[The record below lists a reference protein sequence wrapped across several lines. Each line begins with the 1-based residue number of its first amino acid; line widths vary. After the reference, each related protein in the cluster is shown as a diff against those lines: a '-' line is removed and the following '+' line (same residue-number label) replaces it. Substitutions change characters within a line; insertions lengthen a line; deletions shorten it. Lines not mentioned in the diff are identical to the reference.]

1 MSTISPI
8 ARILQDARII
18 AIVGL
23 SDKPERASHQVA
35 AYLIEHG
42 YQVVPVN
49 PALAGQDVLGQR
61 AFATLT
67 EAASAVAP
75 ARIDIVDVFRK
86 AEDTVPIAEEAVAVK
101 AGCLWLQLDVV
112 NEEAAHIARAAGLQV
127 VMDHCTKI
135 EHRNLPVA
143 A

>member
-1 MSTISPI
+1 MSMSII

-35 AYLIEHG
+35 EYLIAHG

-49 PALAGQDVLGQR
+49 PALAGQQVLGQR

-67 EAASAVAP
+67 EAAASVAP
-75 ARIDIVDVFRK
+75 RRIDIVDVFRK
-86 AEDTVPIAEEAVAVK
+86 AEDIVPIAQEAVAVK

-112 NEEAAHIARAAGLQV
+112 NQEAAQIARAAGLDV

-135 EHRNLPVA
+135 EHRNVQVA

>member
-1 MSTISPI
+1 MSSI

-18 AIVGL
+18 AIVGM

-35 AYLIEHG
+35 DYLIGHG
-42 YQVVPVN
+42 YHVVPVN

-61 AFATLT
+61 AFATLA
-67 EAASAVAP
+67 EAAASVAP
-75 ARIDIVDVFRK
+75 KRIDIVDCFRK
-86 AEDTVPIAEEAVAVK
+86 SEDIVAIAEEAVAIK
-101 AGCLWLQLDVV
+101 AGCLWLQLDVI
-112 NEEAAHIARAAGLQV
+112 NEQAEKFARAAGLDV

>member
-8 ARILQDARII
+8 ARILHDARII

-61 AFATLT
+61 AHATLT
-67 EAASAVAP
+67 EAATAVAP

-86 AEDTVPIAEEAVAVK
+86 AEDVVPIAEEAVAVK

-112 NEEAAHIARAAGLQV
+112 NEEAAAIARAAGLQV
-127 VMDHCTKI
+127 EMDHCTKI

>member
-8 ARILQDARII
+8 AHILQDARII

-61 AFATLT
+61 AHATLT

-86 AEDTVPIAEEAVAVK
+86 AADVVPIAEEAVAVK

-112 NEEAAHIARAAGLQV
+112 NEEAAAIARAAGLQV

-135 EHRNLPVA
+135 EHRNLQA
-143 A
+143 AA

>member
-1 MSTISPI
+1 MSTI

-35 AYLIEHG
+35 EYLIGRG

-61 AFATLT
+61 AHATLT

-86 AEDTVPIAEEAVAVK
+86 AEDVVPIAQEAVAVK

-112 NEEAAHIARAAGLQV
+112 NEEAAQIARAAGLDV

-135 EHRNLPVA
+135 EHRNLQVA

>member
-1 MSTISPI
+1 MSTI

-35 AYLIEHG
+35 AYLIGHG

-61 AFATLT
+61 AFATLA
-67 EAASAVAP
+67 EAAAAVAP

-86 AEDTVPIAEEAVAVK
+86 PEDVVPIAEEAVAIK
-101 AGCLWLQLDVV
+101 AGSLWLQLDVV
-112 NEEAAHIARAAGLQV
+112 NEEAAAIARAAGLEV

-135 EHRNLPVA
+135 EHRNLQVA

>member
-1 MSTISPI
+1 MSNLS
-8 ARILQDARII
+8 RILTDARII

-35 AYLIEHG
+35 EYLIEHG

-86 AEDTVPIAEEAVAVK
+86 AEDVVPVAEEAVAIK
-101 AGCLWLQLDVV
+101 AGSLWLQLDIV
-112 NEEAAHIARAAGLQV
+112 NQQAAQIARAAGLEV

-135 EHRNLPVA
+135 EHRKLPVA

>member
-1 MSTISPI
+1 MSHIP
-8 ARILQDARII
+8 RILQDARII

-35 AYLIEHG
+35 EYLIAHG
-42 YQVVPVN
+42 YRVVPVN

-67 EAASAVAP
+67 EAASALAP
-75 ARIDIVDVFRK
+75 QRIDIVDVFRK
-86 AEDTVPIAEEAVAVK
+86 SEDIVPIAQEAVAIA

-112 NEEAAHIARAAGLQV
+112 NEEAATIARAAGLAV

-135 EHRNLPVA
+135 EHRNLQVA

>member
-1 MSTISPI
+1 MSTTSTI

-35 AYLIEHG
+35 DYLIANG
-42 YQVVPVN
+42 YRVVPVN
-49 PALAGQDVLGQR
+49 PALAGQEVLGQR
-61 AFATLT
+61 AFSTLT
-67 EAASAVAP
+67 EAAAAVAP
-75 ARIDIVDVFRK
+75 ARIDIVDCFRK
-86 AEDTVPIAEEAVAVK
+86 SDDIVPIAEEAVAIR

-112 NEEAAHIARAAGLQV
+112 NEEAAGIARAGGLEV

-135 EHRNLPVA
+135 EHRKLAVA

>member
-1 MSTISPI
+1 MSNLS
-8 ARILQDARII
+8 RILTDARII

-35 AYLIEHG
+35 EYLIEHG

-86 AEDTVPIAEEAVAVK
+86 AEDVVPIAEEAVAIK
-101 AGCLWLQLDVV
+101 AGSLWLQLDIV
-112 NEEAAHIARAAGLQV
+112 NQQAAQIARAAGLEV

-135 EHRNLPVA
+135 EHRKLPVA